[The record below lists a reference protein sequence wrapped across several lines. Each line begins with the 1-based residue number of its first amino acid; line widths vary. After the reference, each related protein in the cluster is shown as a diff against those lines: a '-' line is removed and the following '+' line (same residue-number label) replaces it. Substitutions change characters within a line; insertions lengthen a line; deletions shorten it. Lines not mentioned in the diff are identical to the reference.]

1 MEGARSQ
8 KSPTI
13 HANSKPS
20 VSKVKVIKSD
30 SLRILYYNARSLLPK
45 LDELSATIE
54 AHDFPDVVCI
64 VESWLCRDIREQ
76 EIAIPN
82 YNVFRHDR
90 NRHGGGILLYVKD
103 AYVTSELPGT
113 PTDLEIITICVQSG
127 NCKACLSL
135 FYRPPSSSSVIFDN
149 FCTYLE
155 SLNIAQYS
163 HFILLGDFNV
173 NFVNSSHPLYS
184 KLCNIMSTYC
194 LSQNCDRV

>member
-64 VESWLCRDIREQ
+64 VESWLCHDIREQ

-82 YNVFRHDR
+82 YNVFRHNR
-90 NRHGGGILLYVKD
+90 NRHGGGILLYIKD
-103 AYVTSELPGT
+103 TYITSELPGT
-113 PTDLEIITICVQSG
+113 PTDLEIITKFCVQNG

-135 FYRPPSSSSVIFDN
+135 FY
-149 FCTYLE
+149 
-155 SLNIAQYS
+155 
-163 HFILLGDFNV
+163 
-173 NFVNSSHPLYS
+173 
-184 KLCNIMSTYC
+184 
-194 LSQNCDRV
+194 

>member
-54 AHDFPDVVCI
+54 AHDFPDIVCI
-64 VESWLCRDIREQ
+64 VESWLCHDIREQ

-90 NRHGGGILLYVKD
+90 NRHDYVLLFLYIFG
-103 AYVTSELPGT
+103 VTQHCPG
-113 PTDLEIITICVQSG
+113 
-127 NCKACLSL
+127 LS
-135 FYRPPSSSSVIFDN
+135 FYFAWG
-149 FCTYLE
+149 F
-155 SLNIAQYS
+155 
-163 HFILLGDFNV
+163 
-173 NFVNSSHPLYS
+173 
-184 KLCNIMSTYC
+184 
-194 LSQNCDRV
+194 